1 MADKALD
8 TRTTEDDLV
17 ERISHGDRA
26 AFSELYSRMAT
37 RVGWQV
43 RRRLVDAA
51 QSEEVVQEVFLEI
64 WQRASRFDSS
74 RGHAATWIL
83 TMAAHRAIDRVRT
96 AQADRTRDLV
106 VGIRNQQ
113 VPFDLTVDAA
123 ETSLEYRRVEVALG
137 RITKVQRQALVLS
150 YQHGRTN
157 QEIADLLELP
167 IGTVKT
173 RLRDGL
179 IRLRR
184 ELVPQSA

>member
-1 MADKALD
+1 MADRGID

-17 ERISHGDRA
+17 ERISRGDAA
-26 AFSELYSRMAT
+26 AFSELYARLAT

-43 RRRLVDAA
+43 RRRLIDVA
-51 QSEEVVQEVFLEI
+51 QSEEVVQEIFLEI
-64 WQRASRFDSS
+64 WQSAGRFDPA

-96 AQADRTRDLV
+96 AQADRTRDLA

-113 VPFDLTVDAA
+113 VPFDLTFDAA
-123 ETSLEYRRVEVALG
+123 ETSLEYRRVEAALG
-137 RITKVQRQALVLS
+137 RITDVQRQALVLS
-150 YQHGRTN
+150 YQHGQTN
-157 QEIADLLELP
+157 KEIAVLLDLP
-167 IGTVKT
+167 IGTIKT

-184 ELVPQSA
+184 ELVPQQA

>member
-1 MADKALD
+1 MADSGLD

-17 ERISHGDRA
+17 ERISGGDAA
-26 AFSELYSRMAT
+26 AFSELYARMAP

-43 RRRLVDAA
+43 RRRLG
-51 QSEEVVQEVFLEI
+51 VVGPS
-64 WQRASRFDSS
+64 A

-96 AQADRTRDLV
+96 AQADRTRDLA

-113 VPFDLTVDAA
+113 VPFDLTFDAA
-123 ETSLEYRRVEVALG
+123 ETSLEYRRVEAALG
-137 RITKVQRQALVLS
+137 RITDVQRQALVLS

-157 QEIADLLELP
+157 REIAELLDLP
-167 IGTVKT
+167 IGTIKT

-184 ELVPQSA
+184 ELVAAA